1 MHPEPFPSLPRTSKR
16 IKRAPL
22 ITLTPICN
30 TQDITEGDAD
40 GVNIKEATNT
50 LLGNHSLRREF
61 PRRPKHS
68 ALIAA
73 RAAGRELVRGGS
85 PPKLKPPSRLSN
97 YNPHNPEPAFDISG
111 VGNWSFVP
119 TGWQSTMPYTSK
131 VDPDAPPKEI
141 RRRKMDQFPPPTPHQ
156 FKSFRL

>member
-1 MHPEPFPSLPRTSKR
+1 MPK
-16 IKRAPL
+16 
-22 ITLTPICN
+22 
-30 TQDITEGDAD
+30 DITEGEAD

-50 LLGNHSLRREF
+50 LLGNHSKRTEF
-61 PRRPKHS
+61 ARRPKHS

-111 VGNWSFVP
+111 VGAWNFVP
-119 TGWQSTMPYTSK
+119 TGWQSTMPYAS
-131 VDPDAPPKEI
+131 DSGGPPNEI
-141 RRRKMDQFPPPTPHQ
+141 RRRKMDQFPPPTPHA
-156 FKSFRL
+156 FKSMRL